1 MIRKVLSV
9 LAIIICLVM
18 IFSTNGFALEYVD
31 FNQEIDVFCEYVKNE
46 IIVVTHDDGN
56 DEVIKDIL
64 INIILKIIVC

>member
-46 IIVVTHDDGN
+46 MMRLLKIF
-56 DEVIKDIL
+56 L